1 MSDLLHNVLAA
12 TLFAALG
19 IAIFALSFVVLD
31 RLTPYSLWKEIIEE
45 RNVALAVLLGAASI
59 GICVIIAAA
68 VH

>member
-1 MSDLLHNVLAA
+1 V
-12 TLFAALG
+12 LG

-31 RLTPYSLWKEIIEE
+31 RMTPYNLWKEIIEE
-45 RNVALAVLLGAASI
+45 KNVALAVLLGAASI